1 MSRGPPPPLARPGY
15 LRQELVLSQPLR
27 LDSTRAMIIQFFG
40 FGAVLGLWAGSV
52 PFVADAA
59 HMATADVGFAFTL
72 FTGAYILAMTLGG
85 KILAYA
91 SPRRVMLA
99 GIPFNVVAIVGLL
112 HAWSPFSVT
121 AFLVMLGLTMGL
133 VDLVMNTEG
142 TLVEADTKRTVLAR
156 MHCFAS
162 IGAGIGAIAGSG
174 FALTTGVWASSLFGF
189 GALAIGFLA
198 IVAGTPDRA
207 VVRRTSGG
215 FGAAYS
221 PVILIFGILFGIG
234 AVGENAAQI
243 WSARLLA
250 EQAPALAVIAGL
262 GVSFF
267 AFCQAVMRFF
277 GDQLRRLFGDVKL
290 VAGSLVVAMAG
301 FAVVG
306 TSTSFTGS
314 VIGFAL
320 IGIGTAMQVP
330 CLFSLAA
337 QANPAHGGAALALVA
352 LIAGAPRLIAPWAF
366 GEIASRTSTGAAFG
380 TIAALYVVAIL
391 LSLRVIRRPGGA

>member
-1 MSRGPPPPLARPGY
+1 MSKPKRINA
-15 LRQELVLSQPLR
+15 
-27 LDSTRAMIIQFFG
+27 TRAMIIEFFG

-52 PFVADAA
+52 PFVANAA
-59 HMATADVGFAFTL
+59 HMATAELGFAFTL
-72 FTGAYILAMTLGG
+72 FTGAYIFAMTLGG

-99 GIPFNVVAIVGLL
+99 AIPLNAVAIVGLL
-112 HAWSPFSVT
+112 HAWSPMTVT
-121 AFLVMLGLTMGL
+121 GFLIMLGLMMGL
-133 VDLVMNTEG
+133 IDLVMNTEG

-162 IGAGIGAIAGSG
+162 LGTGIGAIAGSG
-174 FALTTGVWASSLFGF
+174 FALTLGVWASSLFGVA
-189 GALAIGFLA
+189 ALAIGFAA
-198 IVAGTPDRA
+198 IVAGTPDRT
-207 VVRRTSGG
+207 VGKRTARGLWS
-215 FGAAYS
+215 AYS

-267 AFCQAVMRFF
+267 AFCQSIMRFF

-306 TSTSFTGS
+306 TSTSFAGS

-320 IGIGTAMQVP
+320 IGVGTAMQVP

-352 LIAGAPRLIAPWAF
+352 LIAGAPRLVAPWAF

-380 TIAALYVVAIL
+380 TIAALYIVAIV
-391 LSLRVIRRPGGA
+391 LSLKVIRRPAAA